1 MRKYELSISADYVP
15 SWGIVEGV
23 REFYQNAIDE
33 ETRDSS
39 NKMMLSYDADREI
52 LQIGN
57 KHSEL
62 DIKSLLFGNTT
73 KDKDEDMI
81 GNHGEG
87 YKIATVVLLRNQKR
101 VTFYNYCRR
110 EIWRP
115 RLVKSRKYDGLLVP
129 TFFVETSAVWEKIPE
144 HSLIINIEGITPQ
157 EYEQIKDANLHLQED
172 YEKEH
177 TMYGDILKDEK
188 FRGKVFVGGLF
199 ICREQRLEIG
209 IDFKPKFVRL
219 ERDRSMV
226 NSFDIQWYASR
237 MMEQIKDA
245 EMLKKSLN
253 SYSGCYIVQECV
265 PMDLKNEI
273 AEDFINEFGAKA
285 VPVSDQGD
293 MDGMKRRGYKPVI
306 VSEAKKKVILASEY
320 FQDVEEE
327 NRKIQEKLRP
337 LCDRLCEFIERI
349 EDRLDEDEV
358 LELYGFLDEITA
370 DEEKEG
376 TDRGRENLLFT

>member
-23 REFYQNAIDE
+23 REFFQNAIDE

-39 NKMMLSYDADREI
+39 NKMMLSYDADREV

-73 KDKDEDMI
+73 KDKDAEMI

-87 YKIATVVLLRNQKR
+87 YKIATVVLLRNNKQ

-115 RLVKSRKYDGLLVP
+115 RLVKSKKYGGVLVP
-129 TFFVETSAVWEKIPE
+129 TFFVETSAIWEKVPE
-144 HSLIINIEGITPQ
+144 HSLIIEIGGVTSE
-157 EYEQIKDANLHLQED
+157 EYDQIKAANLHLQGD
-172 YEKEH
+172 YEKIQ

-188 FRGKVFVGGLF
+188 FIGKVFVGGLY
-199 ICREQRLEIG
+199 ICNEPRLEIG
-209 IDFKPKFVRL
+209 IDFKPCYVRL

-226 NSFDIQWYASR
+226 NSFDVQWYASR
-237 MMEQIKDA
+237 MMEQAKDA
-245 EMLKKSLN
+245 ELLKNSLC
-253 SYSGCYIVQECV
+253 SYSGYYICHECV

-273 AEDFINEFGAKA
+273 AEDFINEYGAKA
-285 VPVSDQGD
+285 VPVSNQED
-293 MDGMKRRGYKPVI
+293 MEGMKKRGYKPVI
-306 VSEAKKKVILASEY
+306 VSKSKKEVILESEY
-320 FQDVEEE
+320 FEDVEEE
-327 NRKIQEKLRP
+327 NRKIREMQRP
-337 LCDRLCEFIERI
+337 LTDRLCEFIEEI
-349 EDRLDEDEV
+349 EGKLDEDEV
-358 LELYGFLDEITA
+358 VELYGFLDEIA
-370 DEEKEG
+370 AYEAKEEG
-376 TDRGRENLLFT
+376 